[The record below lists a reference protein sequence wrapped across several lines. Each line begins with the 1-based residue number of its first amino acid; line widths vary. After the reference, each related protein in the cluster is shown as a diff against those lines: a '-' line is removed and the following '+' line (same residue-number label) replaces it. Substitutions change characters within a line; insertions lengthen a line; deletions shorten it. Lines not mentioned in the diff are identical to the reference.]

1 MSAYAV
7 FEVRP
12 NPDATDEQLRNYD
25 EYKSQVPQLISKFGG
40 TYVIRGGS
48 AVGLVGSQPAP
59 RWHIIE
65 FPDQESAQSFWNST
79 EYKAIKHLRDGA
91 AEVRAVVITA

>member
-7 FEVRP
+7 FEVCP
-12 NPDATDEQLRNYD
+12 NPDATVEQLRNYE
-25 EYKSQVPQLISKFGG
+25 EYKSQVPKLIALFGG
-40 TYVIRGGS
+40 FYVIRGGS
-48 AVGLVGSQPAP
+48 AVGLVGDQPAP

-79 EYKAIKHLRDGA
+79 EYKSIKHLRDGA

>member
-7 FEVRP
+7 FEVNP
-12 NPDATDEQLRNYD
+12 NPDATVEQLRNYD
-25 EYKSQVPQLISKFGG
+25 EYKSQVPKLIALFGG
-40 TYVIRGGS
+40 IYMIRGGS
-48 AVGLVGSQPAP
+48 AVGLVGNQPAP

-79 EYKAIKHLRDGA
+79 EYMSIKHLRDGA

>member
-1 MSAYAV
+1 MSAYAI

-25 EYKSQVPQLISKFGG
+25 EYKSQVPKLISKFGG

-48 AVGLVGSQPAP
+48 AVGLVGDPPAP
-59 RWHIIE
+59 RWHVIE
-65 FPDQESAQSFWNST
+65 FPDQESAQSFWNSP
-79 EYKAIKHLRDGA
+79 EYKSIKHLRDGA